1 MTFHPWVTIFRRI
14 FILFL
19 VGWVENRK
27 QKGWKWKQSR
37 SVESFFCKSGWVTV
51 VMVPCGHQS
60 CLFSFSSQVSFF
72 TFIILVVIKA
82 SMIRLCNRN
91 AALVK
96 KTHTKA
102 ITHHNIAIISFVTC
116 IGAANV
122 KDNPALQINSLK
134 IWKACRYAVTA
145 FCTFFIQSLHT

>member
-1 MTFHPWVTIFRRI
+1 
-14 FILFL
+14 
-19 VGWVENRK
+19 
-27 QKGWKWKQSR
+27 
-37 SVESFFCKSGWVTV
+37 
-51 VMVPCGHQS
+51 MVPCGHQS

-116 IGAANV
+116 IRAANV

-134 IWKACRYAVTA
+134 TYCARNMKGMQICSNSLLNIFCIKLAYINIWG
-145 FCTFFIQSLHT
+145 HTRFPNA